1 MLKILVDAELL
12 LVFKV
17 KIISWNVNSL
27 RAREP
32 LVQKIIEKEKPNIL
46 CIQELK
52 IDDHEYVSNFFSQFN
67 YHSITQTQKSYNG
80 VSISYDKNLE
90 IEDLTFSN
98 LNKIQARNNIII
110 LKQQNIA
117 IINNYFPNGNPI
129 DTDKFTYKLEWMDTL
144 HENLKKIKDEY
155 EIILTGD
162 FNVIP
167 EDNDAHDI
175 KKYKKD
181 ALAQPETRKKF
192 NKLLNLDLL
201 DVFKNET
208 KKSSYT
214 FFDYKT
220 YKFGKEEGIRI
231 DFFLISPFLKSN
243 IMNIKVLKEYREMER
258 PSDHCPIMM
267 ELNI

>member
-1 MLKILVDAELL
+1 MLKIHADAALL

-17 KIISWNVNSL
+17 KFISWNVNSL

-32 LVQKIIEKEKPNIL
+32 LVQEIIKREKPDIL
-46 CIQELK
+46 CLQELK
-52 IDDHEYVSNFFSQFN
+52 IDDHEYVSNFFLQFN
-67 YHSITQTQKSYNG
+67 YQTITQTQKSYNG
-80 VSISYDKNLE
+80 VSISYNQNLDVM
-90 IEDLTFSN
+90 DLTISE
-98 LNKIQARNNIII
+98 LNKTQARNNIIL
-110 LKQQNIA
+110 LKQQGIA

-129 DTDKFTYKLEWMDTL
+129 DTDKFTYKLEWMDEL
-144 HENLKKIKDEY
+144 HESIKKIKDEY
-155 EIILTGD
+155 EIVLTGD

-201 DVFKNET
+201 DIFKNEI
-208 KKSSYT
+208 KKLSYT

-231 DFFLISPFLKSN
+231 DFFLVSPFLKSK

-258 PSDHCPIMM
+258 PSDHCPILM

>member
-1 MLKILVDAELL
+1 M
-12 LVFKV
+12 

-32 LVQKIIEKEKPNIL
+32 LVEKIIKKEKPNVL

-52 IDDHEYVSNFFSQFN
+52 IDDHDYVFKFFSQYN
-67 YHSITQTQKSYNG
+67 YQTITQTQKSYNG
-80 VSISYDKNLE
+80 VSISYNKE
-90 IEDLTFSN
+90 IDIQDLTFN
-98 LNKIQARNNIII
+98 ELNKSHARNNVLL
-110 LKQQNIA
+110 LKKQRVA
-117 IINNYFPNGNPI
+117 IVNNYFPNGNPI
-129 DTDKFTYKLEWMDTL
+129 DTEKFSFKLDWMNE
-144 HENLKKIKDEY
+144 HHNLIKKLKEEY

-175 KKYKKD
+175 KKYKND
-181 ALAQPETRKKF
+181 ALAQPESRKQF
-192 NKLLNLDLL
+192 FKLINLDLL
-201 DVFKNET
+201 DVFEHVE

-231 DFFLISPFLKSN
+231 DFFLVSPFLKSK
-243 IMNIKVLKEYREMER
+243 IMKIKVLKEYREMER
-258 PSDHCPIMM
+258 PSDHCPILMD
-267 ELNI
+267 LNI

>member
-1 MLKILVDAELL
+1 M
-12 LVFKV
+12 

-32 LVQKIIEKEKPNIL
+32 LVQEILKKEQPSIL

-52 IDDHEYVSNFFSQFN
+52 INDHEYVSNFFSQFN
-67 YHSITQTQKSYNG
+67 YQTLTQTQKSYNG
-80 VSISYDKNLE
+80 VSISYERGLE
-90 IEDLTFSN
+90 AIDITLSD
-98 LNKIQARNNIII
+98 LNKTQARNNTLV
-110 LKQQNIA
+110 LKKYGIA

-129 DTDKFTYKLEWMDTL
+129 DTEKFTFKLDWM
-144 HENLKKIKDEY
+144 NKFYNNIKKLKDDY

-181 ALAQPETRKKF
+181 ALAQPETRKQF
-192 NKLLNLDLL
+192 YKLLNLDLI
-201 DVFKNET
+201 DVFKDKDN
-208 KKSSYT
+208 KSNYT
-214 FFDYKT
+214 FYDYKT

-231 DFFLISPFLKSN
+231 DFFLISPFLKSR
-243 IMNIKVLKEYREMER
+243 IMKKKVLKEYRDMER
-258 PSDHCPIMM
+258 PSDHCPILM

>member
-1 MLKILVDAELL
+1 
-12 LVFKV
+12 
-17 KIISWNVNSL
+17 
-27 RAREP
+27 
-32 LVQKIIEKEKPNIL
+32 
-46 CIQELK
+46 
-52 IDDHEYVSNFFSQFN
+52 
-67 YHSITQTQKSYNG
+67 
-80 VSISYDKNLE
+80 
-90 IEDLTFSN
+90 
-98 LNKIQARNNIII
+98 
-110 LKQQNIA
+110 
-117 IINNYFPNGNPI
+117 
-129 DTDKFTYKLEWMDTL
+129 MDTL

-231 DFFLISPFLKSN
+231 DFFLISPFLKSK

>member
-1 MLKILVDAELL
+1 MLKIHVGAELL

-52 IDDHEYVSNFFSQFN
+52 IDDHQYVSKFFSQFN
-67 YHSITQTQKSYNG
+67 YNSITQTQKSYNG
-80 VSISYDKNLE
+80 VSVSYDKNIE
-90 IEDLTFSN
+90 IEDLTFGN

-110 LKQQNIA
+110 LKKLGIA

-129 DTDKFTYKLEWMDTL
+129 DTDKFIYKLEWMDTL
-144 HENLKKIKDEY
+144 HENLKKIKDKY

-181 ALAQPETRKKF
+181 ALAQPDTRKKF

-231 DFFLISPFLKSN
+231 DFFLISPFLKSKV
-243 IMNIKVLKEYREMER
+243 MNIRVLKEYREKER
-258 PSDHCPIMM
+258 PSDHCPILM

>member
-1 MLKILVDAELL
+1 MLKTLVDAEVHLA
-12 LVFKV
+12 FKV

-32 LVQKIIEKEKPNIL
+32 LVQEIIEKEKPQIL

-52 IDDHEYVSNFFSQFN
+52 INDHEYVSNFFSQ
-67 YHSITQTQKSYNG
+67 YKYKTITQTQKSYNG
-80 VSISYDKNLE
+80 VSISYDQGLDISELNLP
-90 IEDLTFSN
+90 I
-98 LNKIQARNNIII
+98 LNKDQARNNVII
-110 LKQQNIA
+110 LKQYNIA

-129 DTDKFTYKLEWMDTL
+129 DTEKFSFKLEWMNML
-144 HENLKKIKDEY
+144 YENIKKLKKEY

-162 FNVIP
+162 FNIIP
-167 EDNDAHDI
+167 GDNDAYDI

-181 ALAQPETRKKF
+181 ALAQPESRKEF
-192 NKLLNLDLL
+192 FKLINLDLL
-201 DVFKNET
+201 DVFENKP

-231 DFFLISPFLKSN
+231 DFFLVSPFLKSK
-243 IMNIKVLKEYREMER
+243 IMKLKVLKEYREKDR
-258 PSDHCPIMM
+258 PSDHCPILM